1 MTNPI
6 DSVNKKDNTKEPEQK
21 RGLFGRSIFS
31 KSKSSEESGIFSSRK
46 KDAQKNIPPAPITE
60 NLMSSGPKSLMDSA
74 PKFSKAPTP
83 TPPENVN
90 QNEIPDAL
98 EFSTS
103 DNTETEIPQ
112 EIKAEAEEE
121 NIPKEPEKDHLGNEV
136 SAIEDLLGEIEPS
149 TLEMAADMTIN
160 DEPVK
165 VYSDPSINEENNASI
180 TPESQ
185 EINNKGEEQGNIIE
199 EKNEENN
206 IEEEEKTEQ
215 DSISLFES
223 SPSFKE
229 TLSPYELQ
237 QLKEKQ
243 QKEEEERKKA
253 AAAEEAPST
262 EEHKESASKLGE
274 RMIELGLISEDQ
286 LHVALRD
293 QREGKQMLGEVM
305 VHHGFVTEATLTE
318 VLSDSSGYER
328 FDLEKAVID
337 TSLLNTVPQEIATN
351 YRIFPVSLKD
361 DVLYLAMADV
371 YDIFAIDQVR
381 RFFPSKIEITPLI
394 SSDKEIAACIQKYF
408 GYELSIDGLLS
419 EIEGGEKDNSPESL
433 DDIAVANGDFS
444 HPVVRLVN
452 SLLLDAIKVGA
463 SDMHLEPEGNYLRI
477 RYRIDG
483 EMRQIRS
490 LHKSHWS
497 SIANRLKIMGNMD
510 VANRIEA
517 QDGRIQMMIG
527 NSSIDFRVS
536 SLPTIHGENFVLR
549 VLDKSTAQVALQQL
563 GFSDKNYELLQK
575 LIAKPEG
582 IIIVTGPT
590 GSGKTT
596 TLYAILNFLNS
607 IDVNIMTL
615 EDPVEY
621 ELPLIRQC
629 QVREGSTVDFEH
641 GIKALLRQDPD
652 IILIGEVRNQITAIQ
667 TLRAAMTG
675 HQVFTTLHTNS
686 AVGAFPRL
694 TDLGIHAELMAG
706 NIVGVLGQRLSRK
719 LCPHCKE
726 MKPMTEEEAK
736 QLMIPHDPSIMIGHK
751 VGCPECGHIGLK
763 GRVAIAEI
771 MPMTKELGEM
781 LATKE
786 TTESIRR
793 AAVKHGFKP
802 MANDAL
808 EKILEGTITIESA
821 LKVIDM
827 GERLEC

>member
-1 MTNPI
+1 MADPI
-6 DSVNKKDNTKEPEQK
+6 DFANKKNNACNPPEPK
-21 RGLFGRSIFS
+21 KSLFGRSIFS
-31 KSKSSEESGIFSSRK
+31 KSKSSEESGIFSSK
-46 KDAQKNIPPAPITE
+46 KKKENIALAPKTE
-60 NLMSSGPKSLMDSA
+60 NLMSADPASLMDSA
-74 PKFSKAPTP
+74 PKFAKKPAPA
-83 TPPENVN
+83 PEIEN

-98 EFSTS
+98 EFDATKETAVDSTQKINS
-103 DNTETEIPQ
+103 ATEPEEDNS
-112 EIKAEAEEE
+112 
-121 NIPKEPEKDHLGNEV
+121 PKEPEIDHLGNEV
-136 SAIEDLLGEIEPS
+136 SNIEDLLEEIEPE
-149 TLEMAADMTIN
+149 TAEMAENVTIN
-160 DEPVK
+160 DQ
-165 VYSDPSINEENNASI
+165 AI
-180 TPESQ
+180 TETSAPLAED
-185 EINNKGEEQGNIIE
+185 
-199 EKNEENN
+199 
-206 IEEEEKTEQ
+206 EEKTEDEKQ
-215 DSISLFES
+215 TEEEKKDSISLFES
-223 SPSFKE
+223 TPEFKE
-229 TLSPYELQ
+229 SLSPYELQ
-237 QLKEKQ
+237 Q
-243 QKEEEERKKA
+243 QKEEEERQKAEA
-253 AAAEEAPST
+253 AAKNSDAAED
-262 EEHKESASKLGE
+262 EEEEVVISKLGE

-286 LHVALRD
+286 LHVALKD
-293 QREGKQMLGEVM
+293 QQENKQMLGEIM

-361 DVLYLAMADV
+361 DTLYLAMADV

-394 SSDKEIAACIQKYF
+394 SSDKEIATCIQKYF
-408 GYELSIDGLLS
+408 GYELSIDGLLG
-419 EIEGGEKDNSPESL
+419 EIEGKNDPAASDL
-433 DDIAVANGDFS
+433 DDQAVAEGDFS

-497 SIANRLKIMGNMD
+497 SVANRLKIMGNMD

-563 GFSDKNYELLQK
+563 GFSEKNYKLLQK

-751 VGCPECGHIGLK
+751 VGCPECDHIGLK

-786 TTESIRR
+786 TTEAIRR
-793 AAVKHGFKP
+793 TAVKFGFRP

-827 GERLEC
+827 AERLDD